1 MSWLSADSFTSLRS
15 QISEL
20 TRDVIQETDA
30 DRGSLESDYQLA
42 KGRLAELEVMEESKK
57 SEIQNLMLNNLNMQ
71 ERVEAAE
78 LQVGFCLQIQYLYS
92 YNKSN

>member
-30 DRGSLESDYQLA
+30 DRGSLESDCQLA
-42 KGRLAELEVMEESKK
+42 KARLTELEFIEESQK
-57 SEIQNLMLNNLNMQ
+57 SEIQKLMLNNVNMQ

-78 LQVGFCLQIQYLYS
+78 LQVGFCLENTIFVFL
-92 YNKSN
+92 